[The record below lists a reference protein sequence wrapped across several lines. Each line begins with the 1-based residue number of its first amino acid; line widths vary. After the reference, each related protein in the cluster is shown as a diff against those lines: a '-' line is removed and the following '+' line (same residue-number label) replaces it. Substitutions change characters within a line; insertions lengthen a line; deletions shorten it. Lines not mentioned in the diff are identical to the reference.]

1 MATSIS
7 KNETSEPD
15 NMINERDFR
24 TDGNGGAYDGEDTPS
39 LANNA
44 HNETMPGAKDKVRSG
59 KWAFNVQGGGK
70 GFVEVDM
77 DKFAVAYAD
86 HLNAN
91 TSDPAKGPSDP
102 GWG

>member
-1 MATSIS
+1 
-7 KNETSEPD
+7 
-15 NMINERDFR
+15 
-24 TDGNGGAYDGEDTPS
+24 
-39 LANNA
+39 
-44 HNETMPGAKDKVRSG
+44 MPGAKDKVRSG

-86 HLNAN
+86 HLSAN